1 MPTSCLENS
10 EHTCNMTKTDQYFE
24 ELPRLENNVSTEKK
38 EKKKTSNLIIK
49 YISMTSF
56 WLVQR
61 QPPSK
66 KTDILNAIPVKN
78 TEEEE
83 YLKVVQRHN
92 RRSRKNAEK
101 ITHAIND
108 GHQKTRYSSQIG
120 LIYLKPVVHFSTSV
134 YFHSNSDFSEE
145 PRSSKDI
152 RYDIYST
159 CVSQFNFI
167 LQIY

>member
-1 MPTSCLENS
+1 MATSCLENS
-10 EHTCNMTKTDQYFE
+10 KHRCNMTKTDQYFE
-24 ELPRLENNVSTEKK
+24 ELPRLENNVST
-38 EKKKTSNLIIK
+38 KKKTSHLFNE

-61 QPPSK
+61 QPPSR
-66 KTDILNAIPVKN
+66 KTDILNTIPVKN

-83 YLKVVQRHN
+83 YLKVDQRHN
-92 RRSRKNAEK
+92 RRSRKNTEK

-134 YFHSNSDFSEE
+134 YFHTNNDFFEE

-159 CVSQFNFI
+159 CVTQFNYI
-167 LQIY
+167 LQIH